1 MKKIFIIL
9 AVVALTTILRS
20 QSPCPGTT
28 TIMYEGKLYNTV
40 LIGNQCWLKE
50 NIDAGIMVPGATS
63 QSDNS
68 IIEKYCYGNLPDN
81 CATYGGMY
89 QWGEAVQYLSTQ
101 GTKGICPEGW
111 HIPSK
116 SDFLQLTASAGNN
129 GYAYLA
135 VGQDSGTNTTG
146 FSALLA
152 GFSASG
158 QFGNLGAGTSF
169 WSSGELNTTTA
180 YVWYPGLPDTGNS
193 YFSKGFAI
201 SIRCI
206 NNNPFTSNEKENRS
220 TQPEHFT
227 VEQNYPNP
235 FNPSTIIR
243 YQLPLRSMVTIRV
256 YDALGKEL
264 IELVSEEQN
273 SGYYSLK
280 FDGSRL
286 SSGLYICEIVAG
298 NYKDSIKMLLLK

>member
-1 MKKIFIIL
+1 
-9 AVVALTTILRS
+9 
-20 QSPCPGTT
+20 
-28 TIMYEGKLYNTV
+28 
-40 LIGNQCWLKE
+40 
-50 NIDAGIMVPGATS
+50 
-63 QSDNS
+63 
-68 IIEKYCYGNLPDN
+68 
-81 CATYGGMY
+81 TYGGMY
-89 QWGEAVQYLSTQ
+89 QWGEAVQYLSAQ

-116 SDFLQLTASAGNN
+116 SDYLQLTAVAGNN
-129 GYAYLA
+129 GYAYLS

-158 QFGNLGAGTSF
+158 QFGNLGAGTSY
-169 WSSGELNTTTA
+169 WSSGELNTTNA

-206 NNNPFTSNEKENRS
+206 NNNPFTSKEKENRS
-220 TQPEHFT
+220 TQPGHFAL
-227 VEQNYPNP
+227 EQNYPNP
-235 FNPSTIIR
+235 FNPGTTIR

-264 IELVSEEQN
+264 MVLVSEEQN
-273 SGYYSLK
+273 SGYYSLQ

-286 SSGLYICEIVAG
+286 SSGLYFCEILAG
-298 NYKDSIKMLLLK
+298 SNKATVKMVLLK